1 MDITTAVYEAE
12 NPVKPEKKFCA
23 FIVRKVEE
31 IVDRKKTGNMV
42 PDQLPVVFWGY
53 SAQEVDAKARTFWKE
68 ETEKVKAKAAHAKW
82 LGEKRWKK
90 SA

>member
-1 MDITTAVYEAE
+1 MDITTAVYEAK

-23 FIVRKVEE
+23 FIVRQVEE
-31 IVDRKKTGNMV
+31 IVDRQKTGNMV

-68 ETEKVKAKAAHAKW
+68 ETDKAKAKVAHAKS
-82 LGEKRWKK
+82 LGGKRWKK

>member
-23 FIVRKVEE
+23 FIVRQVEE

-53 SAQEVDAKARTFWKE
+53 SAQEADTRARVFWKE
-68 ETEKVKAKAAHAKW
+68 ETDKAKAKTAHVKS
-82 LGEKRWKK
+82 LGEKRRKK